1 MDDFFNL
8 NPNNDSN
15 NNDATQQSGTNN
27 ANNTTY
33 NNPTNSGAYN
43 ASQPNN
49 QANTGYNGTPYGA
62 PQGTYTQRSEP
73 PRYNNQENNQYSN
86 GPQFNPSY
94 SQMGYYP
101 PKSAKKKNSGKK
113 IFAVLIC
120 ICIVVASIAIG
131 SAFADDDTAKKPT
144 TQQNNKND
152 DASINGAKPNV
163 EDSPITFDEYSGKG
177 QMTPEQIYDSVKD
190 VNVGVIVYSQNQ
202 KVGEGS
208 GIIVGEDETN
218 TYTYIIT
225 AAHVIA
231 DSGVS
236 VQVQFN
242 DETEIDAK
250 IIGFDSKTDIGV
262 LRVEKTGFKA
272 AVFGNSDNL
281 KVGQSVYAIG
291 NPGGTVFFGS
301 FTPGMV
307 SAIDRPISTSASA
320 YDLPCIQH
328 TAAINPGNS
337 GGALVNEFGQVIG
350 LNSSK
355 ITSTEYEGMGFSV
368 PSNTMLEIYNEI
380 VANGYVTNR
389 PMLGISY
396 YTVASDYTYSAIAW
410 QNNLP
415 YGSIVI
421 AAIAENNDLVNNGIQ
436 VGDIIIGV
444 NGTPLD
450 STDILLEVIE
460 NAKVGDKITLTICR
474 LDNSGRVANKFDAT
488 VMLVED
494 KGETTTTQQQQ
505 QQQQQQEDPFSS
517 YFEHYFGY

>member
-1 MDDFFNL
+1 MDDIFNTTPNSDYENRNEATAQANESNTPY
-8 NPNNDSN
+8 NPTGSN
-15 NNDATQQSGTNN
+15 AYEGYKPPQQS
-27 ANNTTY
+27 
-33 NNPTNSGAYN
+33 NS
-43 ASQPNN
+43 
-49 QANTGYNGTPYGA
+49 YNGTPYGA
-62 PQGTYTQRSEP
+62 SQGNYNQRPEP
-73 PRYNNQENNQYSN
+73 PRYNTQANNQYSN

-113 IFAVLIC
+113 VFAVLVC

-131 SAFADDDTAKKPT
+131 STLADDDTTTKKPT
-144 TQQNNKND
+144 TQQSDKND
-152 DASINGAKPNV
+152 DTTINGAKPNV
-163 EDSPITFDEYSGKG
+163 EESPITFDEYSGKG
-177 QMTPEQIYDSVKD
+177 EMTPEQIYDAVKD
-190 VNVGVIVYSQNQ
+190 VNVGVIVYAQNQ

-225 AAHVIA
+225 AAHVIS

-242 DETEIDAK
+242 DESELDAK
-250 IIGFDSKTDIGV
+250 IVGFDTKTDIGV

-272 AVFGNSDNL
+272 ATFGNSDNL

-355 ITSTEYEGMGFSV
+355 ISSEEYEGMGFSV
-368 PSNTMLEIYNEI
+368 PSTTMLEIYTEI

-421 AAIAENNDLVNNGIQ
+421 AAIAENNDLVNNGVQ
-436 VGDIIIGV
+436 VGDIITGV

-460 NAKVGDKITLTICR
+460 NAKVGDTITLSICR
-474 LDNSGRVANKFDAT
+474 LDNSGKVANKFDAT
-488 VMLVED
+488 VKLVED
-494 KGETTTTQQQQ
+494 KGETNTTQ

>member
-1 MDDFFNL
+1 MDDIFNT
-8 NPNNDSN
+8 NPTPGNDSDN
-15 NNDATQQSGTNN
+15 RNEPTQQVNET
-27 ANNTTY
+27 APLYNTPV
-33 NNPTNSGAYN
+33 NPAY
-43 ASQPNN
+43 SSEQPNA
-49 QANTGYNGTPYGA
+49 QQNTSYNGTPYGA
-62 PQGTYTQRSEP
+62 SQSAYNRSPEP
-73 PRYNNQENNQYSN
+73 PRYNSQANNQYG
-86 GPQFNPSY
+86 GPQFNPAY

-101 PKSAKKKNSGKK
+101 PKAQKKKGAGKK
-113 IFAVLIC
+113 IFVILIC

-131 SAFADDDTAKKPT
+131 STLADDDSKPSKPG
-144 TQQNNKND
+144 TQQNDKND
-152 DASINGAKPNV
+152 DTTINGAKPNV
-163 EDSPITFDEYSGKG
+163 EDSPITHSEYSGDG
-177 QMTPEQIYDSVKD
+177 EMTPEQIYDAVKD
-190 VNVGVIVYSQNQ
+190 INVGVIVYAQNQ

-225 AAHVIA
+225 AAHVISDA
-231 DSGVS
+231 GVS

-242 DETEIDAK
+242 DETEVDAK
-250 IIGFDSKTDIGV
+250 IVGFDTKTDIGV
-262 LRVEKTGFKA
+262 LRVEKAGFKA

-355 ITSTEYEGMGFSV
+355 ITSTDYEGMGFSV

-396 YTVASDYTYSAIAW
+396 YAVSSDYTYSAIAW

-436 VGDIIIGV
+436 VGDIITGV
-444 NGTPLD
+444 NGKPLD
-450 STDILLEVIE
+450 TTDVLLEVIE
-460 NAKVGDKITLTICR
+460 DAEVGDTITLTICR
-474 LDNSGRVANKFDAT
+474 LDNSGKVASKFDAN
-488 VMLVED
+488 VKLVED
-494 KGETTTTQQQQ
+494 KGETNITPQQQQ
-505 QQQQQQEDPFSS
+505 QDPFSS
-517 YFEHYFGY
+517 YFEDYFGY

>member
-1 MDDFFNL
+1 MDDIFNTPSTSNNNPESTTEATPKTDEARDFFN
-8 NPNNDSN
+8 S
-15 NNDATQQSGTNN
+15 
-27 ANNTTY
+27 
-33 NNPTNSGAYN
+33 NPTSVPFSNEQR
-43 ASQPNN
+43 SQQP
-49 QANTGYNGTPYGA
+49 YNGTPYGA
-62 PQGTYTQRSEP
+62 PQNVRPEP
-73 PRYNNQENNQYSN
+73 PRYNGQMNNQYN
-86 GPQFNPSY
+86 APQFNSSY

-101 PKSAKKKNSGKK
+101 PKASKKKNGGKAF
-113 IFAVLIC
+113 FAILIC
-120 ICIVVASIAIG
+120 ICVVVASIGIG
-131 SAFADDDTAKKPT
+131 STLSDKTNIDNPF
-144 TQQNNKND
+144 TQQESEKD
-152 DASINGAKPNV
+152 DSTINGAKPNT
-163 EDSPITFDEYSGKG
+163 EDSPITYDEYSGEGK
-177 QMTPEQIYDSVKD
+177 MTPEQIYEAVKD
-190 VNVGVIVYSQNQ
+190 VNVGVIVYAQNQ

-208 GIIVGEDETN
+208 GIVVGEDDTK

-225 AAHVIA
+225 AAHVIS

-236 VQVQFN
+236 VQIQFN
-242 DETEIDAK
+242 DEAEIDAT
-250 IIGFDSKTDIGV
+250 IVGFDTKTDIGV

-337 GGALVNEFGQVIG
+337 GGALVNEYGQVIG

-368 PSNTMLEIYNEI
+368 PSNTMLKIYNEL
-380 VANGYVTNR
+380 VTNGYVTNR

-410 QNNLP
+410 RNNLP

-421 AAIAENNDLVNNGIQ
+421 AAIAENNDLTNNGVQ
-436 VGDIIIGV
+436 VGDIITAV
-444 NGTPLD
+444 NGTLLD

-460 NAKVGDKITLTICR
+460 NAKVGDSITLTICR
-474 LDNSGRVANKFDAT
+474 LDNSGRVAANFDAT
-488 VMLVED
+488 VKLVED

-505 QQQQQQEDPFSS
+505 QQDPFSS
-517 YFEHYFGY
+517 YFEDYFGY

>member
-1 MDDFFNL
+1 MDDIFNT
-8 NPNNDSN
+8 NPTTPNNDSEN
-15 NNDATQQSGTNN
+15 RNEASQQANETNPAYNPPVNPVYRNEQNYTQQ
-27 ANNTTY
+27 
-33 NNPTNSGAYN
+33 
-43 ASQPNN
+43 
-49 QANTGYNGTPYGA
+49 NTGYNGTPYGA
-62 PQGTYTQRSEP
+62 SQNSYNRTSESPRFNPQAS
-73 PRYNNQENNQYSN
+73 NQY
-86 GPQFNPSY
+86 GAPQFTPAY

-101 PKSAKKKNSGKK
+101 PKVQKKKGAGKK
-113 IFAVLIC
+113 VFAVLIC
-120 ICIVVASIAIG
+120 ICIIVASIAIG
-131 SAFADDDTAKKPT
+131 SAIADKDNTSDTPQ
-144 TQQNNKND
+144 TQQGDKND
-152 DASINGAKPNV
+152 IGTNNAAKPET
-163 EDSPITFDEYSGKG
+163 EDSPITYSEYSGKG
-177 QMTPEQIYDSVKD
+177 EMTPEQIYEEVKD
-190 VNVGVIVYSQNQ
+190 VNVGVIVYAQNQ

-208 GIIVGEDETN
+208 GIIVGEDETK

-225 AAHVIA
+225 AAHVIS

-236 VQVQFN
+236 VQIQFN

-250 IIGFDSKTDIGV
+250 IVGFDTKTDIGV

-380 VANGYVTNR
+380 VTHGYVTNR

-396 YTVASDYTYSAIAW
+396 YAVSSDYTYSAIAW

-421 AAIAENNDLVNNGIQ
+421 AAISENNDLVNNGIQ
-436 VGDIIIGV
+436 VGDIITGV

-460 NAKVGDKITLTICR
+460 NAKVGDTITLTICR
-474 LDNSGRVANKFDAT
+474 LDNSGKVSSKFDAT
-488 VMLVED
+488 VKLVED
-494 KGETTTTQQQQ
+494 KGETNLTQQQQ
-505 QQQQQQEDPFSS
+505 QQQQQQNPFSS
-517 YFEHYFGY
+517 YFEDYFGY

>member
-1 MDDFFNL
+1 MDDIFNT
-8 NPNNDSN
+8 PQNNDSEN
-15 NNDATQQSGTNN
+15 RSEAPPKANENN
-27 ANNTTY
+27 APYNSPISSSAYESYQPKPQQNN
-33 NNPTNSGAYN
+33 S
-43 ASQPNN
+43 
-49 QANTGYNGTPYGA
+49 YNGTPYGA
-62 PQGTYTQRSEP
+62 PQGAYSQRPEP
-73 PRYNNQENNQYSN
+73 PRYNNQENNRYGN

-101 PKSAKKKNSGKK
+101 PKSQKKNTTGKK
-113 IFAVLIC
+113 VFAVLIC

-131 SAFADDDTAKKPT
+131 SAFADDDTAKKPS
-144 TQQNNKND
+144 TQQNDKTD
-152 DASINGAKPNV
+152 DSTISGANPNV
-163 EDSPITFDEYSGKG
+163 EDSPVTFDEYSGKG
-177 QMTPEQIYDSVKD
+177 QMTPEQIYESVKD

-208 GIIVGEDETN
+208 GIIVGEDDTN

-225 AAHVIA
+225 AAHVIS

-242 DETEIDAK
+242 DKTEIDAK
-250 IIGFDSKTDIGV
+250 IVGFDTKTDIGV

-272 AVFGNSDNL
+272 ATFGNSDNL

-355 ITSTEYEGMGFSV
+355 ISSTEYEGMGFSV
-368 PSNTMLEIYNEI
+368 PSNTMLEIYTEI

-421 AAIAENNDLVNNGIQ
+421 AAIAENNDLVNNGVQ
-436 VGDIIIGV
+436 VGDIITGV

-460 NAKVGDKITLTICR
+460 NAKVGDSITLTICR

-488 VMLVED
+488 VKLVED
-494 KGETTTTQQQQ
+494 KGETIITQQQQ
-505 QQQQQQEDPFSS
+505 QQQQQQENPFSN

>member
-1 MDDFFNL
+1 MDDIFNT
-8 NPNNDSN
+8 NPTPNNDFDNRNEASQQVNESN
-15 NNDATQQSGTNN
+15 SANN
-27 ANNTTY
+27 APV
-33 NNPTNSGAYN
+33 NPAYRREQ
-43 ASQPNN
+43 SQTH
-49 QANTGYNGTPYGA
+49 QNTGYNGIPYGA
-62 PQGTYTQRSEP
+62 SQDTYNRRPES
-73 PRYNNQENNQYSN
+73 PRFNSQADNQYS
-86 GPQFNPSY
+86 GPQFNPAF

-101 PKSAKKKNSGKK
+101 PKSQKKKGAGKK

-120 ICIVVASIAIG
+120 ICIIVASIAIG
-131 SAFADDDTAKKPT
+131 SEFVDEFDDKPKRPQ
-144 TQQNNKND
+144 TQQNDKNNNE
-152 DASINGAKPNV
+152 STNGAKPNT
-163 EDSPITFDEYSGKG
+163 EDSPITYSEYSGKG
-177 QMTPEQIYDSVKD
+177 EMTPEQIYDALKD
-190 VNVGVIVYSQNQ
+190 VNVGVIVYAQNQ

-208 GIIVGEDETN
+208 GIIVGEDETK

-225 AAHVIA
+225 AAHVIS

-236 VQVQFN
+236 VQIQFN
-242 DETEIDAK
+242 DETEIDAE
-250 IIGFDSKTDIGV
+250 IVGFDTKTDIGV
-262 LRVEKTGFKA
+262 LKVAKTGFKA

-281 KVGQSVYAIG
+281 RVGQSVYAIG

-396 YTVASDYTYSAIAW
+396 YAVSSDYTYSAIAW

-436 VGDIIIGV
+436 VGDIITGV

-460 NAKVGDKITLTICR
+460 KANVGDTITLTICR
-474 LDNSGRVANKFDAT
+474 LDNSGKVASKFDAN
-488 VMLVED
+488 VKLVED
-494 KGETTTTQQQQ
+494 KGETNITQQQP
-505 QQQQQQEDPFSS
+505 QQQEDPFSS

>member
-1 MDDFFNL
+1 MDDIFNT
-8 NPNNDSN
+8 NPTPN
-15 NNDATQQSGTNN
+15 NNDFENRNEPTKQVNEPAPPYNSPVNPTYRSEPLDSQQSTR
-27 ANNTTY
+27 
-33 NNPTNSGAYN
+33 
-43 ASQPNN
+43 
-49 QANTGYNGTPYGA
+49 YNGTPYGA
-62 PQGTYTQRSEP
+62 FQDAYSRRPEP
-73 PRYNNQENNQYSN
+73 PRFNNQADNQYN

-101 PKSAKKKNSGKK
+101 PKTQKKNGAGKK
-113 IFAVLIC
+113 VFAVLIC

-131 SAFADDDTAKKPT
+131 STLADDDSKPSKPS
-144 TQQNNKND
+144 TQQNDKNED
-152 DASINGAKPNV
+152 TTINGAKPNV
-163 EDSPITFDEYSGKG
+163 EDSPITHAEYSGKG
-177 QMTPEQIYDSVKD
+177 EMTPEQIYETVKD
-190 VNVGVIVYSQNQ
+190 VNVGVIVYAQNQ

-208 GIIVGEDETN
+208 GIIVGEDDTN

-225 AAHVIA
+225 AAHVISDA
-231 DSGVS
+231 GVS

-242 DETEIDAK
+242 DETEVDAK
-250 IIGFDSKTDIGV
+250 IVGFDTKTDIGV

-281 KVGQSVYAIG
+281 RVGQSVYAIG

-301 FTPGMV
+301 FTPGMI

-368 PSNTMLEIYNEI
+368 PSNTMLKIYNEL

-396 YTVASDYTYSAIAW
+396 YAVSSDYTYSAIAW

-421 AAIAENNDLVNNGIQ
+421 AAIAENNDLANNGIQ

-460 NAKVGDKITLTICR
+460 KAKVGDTITLTICR
-474 LDNSGRVANKFDAT
+474 LDNSGKVASKFDAT
-488 VMLVED
+488 VKLVED
-494 KGETTTTQQQQ
+494 KGETNIAPQQP
-505 QQQQQQEDPFSS
+505 QQQEDPFSS